1 MQLMRLAH
9 VPLDQRD
16 RVFYYSMFRAVAGA
30 TILGAIALGAL
41 VFGWLKNVWLAYYI
55 AAVVAI
61 CLLIFQ
67 KLVTARFRSSNWL
80 ICMTDHGLFVKFRSY
95 LNHHFSDQDP
105 TVVFL
110 PYSEVRSARLVK
122 EHQEVP
128 DRDDRNRLTAMIK
141 TRRLI
146 ELELAGDSMELADVL
161 ANERQQ
167 VFTQAT
173 RGAAKRSSRYQHFPV
188 QLASPTLLRIEWG
201 VVPGAQTLLDSLT
214 RHTLVQH
221 AEKTTRD
228 FVNLDGLSREE
239 QETRLRQ
246 LAESG
251 EMIGAVTM
259 ARKLYSYDLTTAK
272 AFVESLMQNS
282 RTRSVTGEGQ

>member
-1 MQLMRLAH
+1 MQLMRLAD
-9 VPLDQRD
+9 VPLNQRD
-16 RVFYYSMFRAVAGA
+16 RVFYYSRFRAVAGA
-30 TILGAIALGAL
+30 TIFGAIALGAL
-41 VFGWLKNVWLAYYI
+41 VFGWLKHVWLAYYV

-67 KLVTARFRSSNWL
+67 KLVTARFRPSNWL
-80 ICMTDHGLFVKFRSY
+80 IRMTDHGLFVKFRSY

-110 PYSEVRSARLVK
+110 PYSEIRSARLAK
-122 EHQEVP
+122 ERQELP
-128 DRDDRNRLTAMIK
+128 DRDDRNRSTAMFRM
-141 TRRLI
+141 RRLI
-146 ELELAGDSMELADVL
+146 ELELAGDSTELADAL

-167 VFTQAT
+167 VFTKTT
-173 RGAAKRSSRYQHFPV
+173 RDVAKRSSRYQHFPV

-214 RHTLVQH
+214 RHTLVH
-221 AEKTTRD
+221 DTAETTRD
-228 FVNLDGLSREE
+228 LVNLDGLSREE
-239 QETRLRQ
+239 QEARLRQ

-282 RTRSVTGEGQ
+282 RSRSVTGEGQ